1 MNPILLGKQV
11 EQGLEDLVRYNFQ
24 TNSKKFE
31 GMVETFLSDPRTFF
45 KGPWVSVELPFQD
58 AKTNTEPFPEIPLR
72 YEPYRHQE
80 LAFDR
85 LRVPNPKSTLIATGT
100 GSGKTEGY
108 LWPILDACRQNKGNS
123 GIKAI
128 IIYPMNA
135 LATDQA
141 RRIAKVIA
149 DTPAL
154 EGIRCGLYADQE
166 PENANQVMSANNVI
180 TSRRQMQENP
190 PDILLTN
197 YKMLDLLLLRSDDK
211 KLWEKNTPETFQFLV
226 VDELHTFDGAQG
238 TDLALLIRRLK
249 ARLSTPEQYLVCI
262 GSSATLGI
270 DQGSQEL
277 LTSYAEKIFG
287 EPFQGQ
293 CVITE
298 DRKELRDEYQNVD
311 YINLP
316 DAENIVRT
324 VREGQEQNQVTVVY
338 ELARLFFDDQDLNI
352 QNLADEANTLPDDT
366 RWRLDLGKLL
376 WSHVAFQRVVEAIH
390 KGGKAVAID
399 VIVERLSEA
408 KFLSRGWSR
417 EQLTALVE
425 AVVILAAW
433 ARRRK
438 NPDSDDQPLLNIR
451 VQAWAREMGRMIAL
465 PPSTEAQKDQHPAIL
480 RHSDDLDEREL
491 NRALPVVICRN
502 CGLTG
507 LACRVN
513 ENAKNKLWETPS
525 ILYAEW
531 FDKSERIRILYFE
544 EIKVLRSSKGP
555 RRVIDLNIDPR
566 TLEYNREKEKQN
578 DGNYLSAWLYNPI
591 DGENRS
597 DERRC
602 PSCGTGHA
610 LLILG
615 MRTARLTAGLTT
627 TLFNSEHHEADDSK
641 PRVLMFSDSV
651 QDAAQRAAVN
661 EIRNKRLVVEK
672 TTYNIVKGQD
682 QNEIKLSE
690 LVGSAVEQ
698 ERIHLG
704 DAKFVAK
711 YVARDQI
718 WRDDYQ
724 DLLQCEEEQQFSGQ
738 CFAPEVG
745 VRLGW
750 DIFANLTFRSRAGQ
764 TLETSNL
771 CVADVRPNKLLDASE
786 DFQQRL
792 YIDSGNDFY
801 LDENEAFSFLFGIAV
816 HMRRNGAVAHN
827 FVSEAVKSAS
837 RVKGLDFIGAGYRL
851 VRKNKGV
858 LPNIHAS
865 SQFSPVIPSTHSLGI
880 HSGTSYRASRQFQ
893 YVASKQRSNWYRTWV
908 NKFFPGMHENHKRV
922 YHFAFE
928 ALQRNELVA
937 KFETFGSENLPVWLL
952 NPDAVSVTTRVALY
966 NCDTCGRKECF
977 PEYDYRPL
985 RCLKIGCEGYLRSIR
1000 DSSESSDSEG
1010 DDVAELDYSRYFKNI
1025 LSTKK
1030 NHRVVA
1036 REHTGLLEADDRR
1049 TIEEHFING
1058 ERPWH
1063 PNLISATPTLEL
1075 GIDIGKLSTLV
1086 LASVPPDVAN
1096 YVQRIGRTGR
1106 RDGNS
1111 LNITLVS
1118 ARPHDLQ
1125 FWEDPTPMLKGQ
1137 ITPPGVYLEAIAV
1150 LRRQAAAFA
1159 LDRFVAEVEVEFGK
1173 GVVKNAIASIERNLL
1188 TEFPLNW
1195 FSHLQPNASEIANDF
1210 IEFLPEDVKEKES
1223 IRTAINSYLKGIE
1236 YNRVDGLESNVRNA
1250 FDEAKKERLELIGI
1264 RKDLNKDIRKLSS
1277 TKLKPLDIEVQ
1288 LRRLRKRRAE
1298 VNKTIRETIDNVN
1311 VLKFLNDRGILPNYA
1326 FPEAGV
1332 KLKSIIIRERE
1343 DREYDYEGDGDVL
1356 IKEYQR
1362 PASLAITELAPDQ
1375 TFYAEGREV
1384 KINRLDLRE
1393 KDITERRFCQN
1404 CNYSEKNDTA
1414 SQKSVCPRCNSKSW
1428 SDIGSSVQTVELKS
1442 VIANTTEQKASIKD
1456 LDGRFQRHYD
1466 TEIIPNY
1473 DQELVEKAY
1482 IVVESEKP
1490 FGIEFISLCEFRHIN
1505 YGERAAVGTKIQ
1517 IAGKDR
1523 NTRPFKICQYCG
1535 TLQKSGY
1542 EDDSSKISRDHEARC
1557 RAEDFLGDREKWE
1570 ATVFLI
1576 NTFHTEALR
1585 MIVPVPGEA
1594 NFDEIKSFVAG
1605 VELGLRKYFKGRVD
1619 HIRSTVVE
1627 DRIESGA
1634 MVRNLF
1640 FYDTIPGGSGYLRQ
1654 LALNPESLLKV
1665 FDYASKALRQ
1675 CPCNHEEDKNGCFR
1689 CVKPYRSQFGRGEP
1703 KRDTALHLIDAVL
1716 SNWDSLK
1723 EVKTSIDKDL
1733 GPSILESALESKF
1746 VHHLGKQFGP
1756 ENLKDI
1762 VLGSGRRGYQLK
1774 VPLSYTSEDLEV
1786 NESNSNIDT
1795 SDKSSN
1801 PTNEN
1806 SQSQGLSSSAVT
1818 TQPASDTLGNEALPS
1833 EEPDTSNESLNQSA
1847 STESNESPNSSDT
1860 PETSTLP
1867 TENTSIE
1874 GPPKEKSIYWTIEP
1888 QVQIDKRFPRLP
1900 PKRVDFLI
1908 TSTHPKATK
1917 PIVVELDGFKYH
1929 YDTVRKDVEDR
1940 IQMIKSGQV
1949 QVWTLLWDDFDDKT
1963 PNYYNPF
1970 GPTVIT
1976 SQFDEPLKKL
1986 FQSARAGGSSLCQW
2000 ERAVEILRS
2009 ESSIDGLLEHLK
2021 RQPWT
2026 PSEATTLLAMI
2037 RFSAIAKFR
2046 ESVSSKELDE
2056 SSRLFWQQGE
2066 KNLRLTDGSL
2076 SLFAGVP
2083 ECSPTQIAEHIDR
2096 VRMVLFA
2103 DLEDIDEDN
2112 TNPEEFKKIWS
2123 SLWRSVNFLQDLKGF
2138 HIALPGMDTLEPSL
2152 TPDLRQIISD
2162 LTNAL
2167 WQEVFELSEDEV
2179 LGTIKSLCNA
2189 NLPVPDMIG
2198 ADVMVE
2204 DTVACTVEFGWS
2216 HKKFAVA
2223 LESSVAEGW
2232 TILEHVDPSS
2242 AGYAEFLQKIIDVVL
2257 GDD

>member
-24 TNSKKFE
+24 TNSEKFE

-58 AKTNTEPFPEIPLR
+58 ATTNTEPFPEIPLGF
-72 YEPYRHQE
+72 ESYRHQE

-108 LWPILDACRQNKGNS
+108 LWPILDACRQNKGSS

-141 RRIAKVIA
+141 RRIASVIGN
-149 DTPAL
+149 TPAL

-166 PENANQVMSANNVI
+166 PEHANEVMSADNVI

-211 KLWEKNTPETFQFLV
+211 KLWANNTPETLKFLV

-249 ARLSTPEQYLVCI
+249 ARLKTPEQHLVCV

-270 DQGSQEL
+270 EQSSQEL

-287 EPFQGQ
+287 ESFEGE
-293 CVITE
+293 CVIIE
-298 DRKELRDEYQNVD
+298 DRKELRDEYENVD

-316 DAENIVRT
+316 NAKNIVKT
-324 VREGQEQNQVTVVY
+324 VREGLEQNQPTVVY
-338 ELARLFFDDQDLNI
+338 ELARLFFEDQDLNI
-352 QNLADEANTLPDDT
+352 RNLPDESHTLPNESQ
-366 RWRLDLGKLL
+366 WRLKLGKLL

-390 KGGKAVAID
+390 QGGKAVAID
-399 VIVERLSEA
+399 VVVERLSET
-408 KFLSRGWSR
+408 KFLRRDWSR

-425 AVVILAAW
+425 AVVILASW
-433 ARRRK
+433 ARRQK
-438 NPDSDDQPLLNIR
+438 NPNGGDQPLLNIR
-451 VQAWAREMGRMIAL
+451 VQAWVREMGRMIAL
-465 PPSTEAQKDQHPAIL
+465 PPSSDAEKHQHSAVL
-480 RHSDDLDEREL
+480 RHSDDLDEKVL
-491 NRALPVVICRN
+491 SRALPVVICRN

-507 LACRVN
+507 LACREN

-525 ILYAEW
+525 VLYAEW

-555 RRVIDLNIDPR
+555 KRVIDLNIDPR

-578 DGNYLSAWLYNPI
+578 DGNYLNAWLYNPI
-591 DGENRS
+591 DDENRS
-597 DERRC
+597 GERRC
-602 PSCGTGHA
+602 PSCGTEHA

-672 TTYNIVKGQD
+672 TTYNIVKGLD

-690 LVGSAVEQ
+690 LVGSAVEE

-718 WRDDYQ
+718 WRNDYQ
-724 DLLQCEEEQQFSGQ
+724 DLLECEEEHQFSSPY
-738 CFAPEVG
+738 FASEVG
-745 VRLGW
+745 MRLGW

-786 DFQQRL
+786 YFQQRL

-801 LDENEAFSFLFGIAV
+801 LDGQEAFSFMYGLAV
-816 HMRRNGAVAHN
+816 HMRRNGAVAHD

-865 SQFSPVIPSTHSLGI
+865 SQFSPVIPSVRSIGI
-880 HSGTSYRASRQFQ
+880 LKGTSYRASRQFQ

-908 NKFFPGMHENHKRV
+908 NKFFPGMHENHKRI
-922 YHFAFE
+922 YEFAFE
-928 ALQRNELVA
+928 ALQGNEVSA
-937 KFETFGSENLPVWLL
+937 KIETFGRENLPVWLL
-952 NPDAVSVTTRVALY
+952 NPDAVSVTTNVAVY
-966 NCDTCGRKECF
+966 RCDTCGRRECF
-977 PEYDYRPL
+977 PEYDYSPL
-985 RCLKIGCEGYLRSIR
+985 RCLKIGCDGHLRSIS
-1000 DSSESSDSEG
+1000 DSSESSDSES
-1010 DDVAELDYSRYFKNI
+1010 DDSAEVDYSRYFKNI

-1049 TIEEHFING
+1049 TIEDQFINS

-1125 FWEDPTPMLKGQ
+1125 FWEDPTPMLQGQ

-1159 LDRFVAEVEVEFGK
+1159 LDRFVAEVEIEFGK
-1173 GVVKNAIASIERNLL
+1173 GVVKNAIASIERELL

-1195 FSHLQPNASEIANDF
+1195 FSHLQLNASEIANDF

-1236 YNRVDGLESNVRNA
+1236 YNRVNGLESNVRNA
-1250 FDEAKKERLELIGI
+1250 FDEGKTERLELIEI
-1264 RKDLNKDIRKLSS
+1264 RKNLNKDIKKLSS
-1277 TKLKPLDIEVQ
+1277 MKLKPLDIEVQ
-1288 LRRLRKRRAE
+1288 LRRLKKRRAE

-1311 VLKFLNDRGILPNYA
+1311 ILKFLNDRGILPNYA
-1326 FPEAGV
+1326 FPEEGV
-1332 KLKSIIIRERE
+1332 KLKSIIVRERE
-1343 DREYDYEGDGDVL
+1343 DRENNYDGDDDVL

-1384 KINRLDLRE
+1384 RINRLDLRE
-1393 KDITERRFCQN
+1393 HDITEWRFCQN

-1414 SQKSVCPRCNSKSW
+1414 SQKSACPRCNSESW
-1428 SDIGSSVQTVELKS
+1428 SDIGSCVQTVELRS

-1473 DQELVEKAY
+1473 DQEQVEKAY
-1482 IVVESEKP
+1482 ILVESEKP

-1505 YGERAAVGTKIQ
+1505 YGERAAVGAKIQ

-1523 NTRPFKICQYCG
+1523 NTRPFKICQFCG

-1542 EDDSSKISRDHEARC
+1542 EQDNSKISRDHEARC
-1557 RAEDFLGDREKWE
+1557 RAEDSLGDRETWE

-1605 VELGLRKYFKGRVD
+1605 VELGLRKYFQGRVD

-1654 LALNPESLLKV
+1654 LALDPESLWEV

-1675 CPCNHEEDKNGCFR
+1675 CPCNNEADKNGCFR
-1689 CVKPYRSQFGRGEP
+1689 CVKPYQSQFGRGEP

-1716 SNWDSLK
+1716 ANWDSLK
-1723 EVKTSIDKDL
+1723 EVETSIDKDL
-1733 GPSILESALESKF
+1733 GPSILESELESKF
-1746 VHHLGKQFGP
+1746 VHHLGKQFGL

-1774 VPLSYTSEDLEV
+1774 IPLSEETEPIVV
-1786 NESNSNIDT
+1786 NESNSNINTSDT
-1795 SDKSSN
+1795 STD

-1806 SQSQGLSSSAVT
+1806 SQSQGLNASVATTSSANDTFANT
-1818 TQPASDTLGNEALPS
+1818 TLPS
-1833 EEPDTSNESLNQSA
+1833 EEHDASNESLGQNA
-1847 STESNESPNSSDT
+1847 STESNESLNSGDT
-1860 PETSTLP
+1860 HETSIPP

-1874 GPPKEKSIYWTIEP
+1874 KPPKEKSIYWTIEP
-1888 QVQIDKRFPRLP
+1888 QVQIDKRFPGLP
-1900 PKRVDFLI
+1900 TKRVDFLI
-1908 TSTHPKATK
+1908 SSTHPKVTK

-1940 IQMIKSGQV
+1940 IQMIKSGRV
-1949 QVWTLLWDDFDDKT
+1949 QVWTLLWDDFDAKKS
-1963 PNYYNPF
+1963 NYYNPF
-1970 GPTVIT
+1970 GPNVIT
-1976 SQFDEPLKKL
+1976 SQFDDPLKKL
-1986 FQSARAGGSSLCQW
+1986 FQKARASGSSLSQW
-2000 ERAVEILRS
+2000 ERTVEILRS
-2009 ESSIDGLLEHLK
+2009 ENSINGLLEFLK

-2026 PSEATTLLAMI
+2026 PSEAITLLAMI
-2037 RFSAIAKFR
+2037 RWSAVAKYG

-2056 SSRLFWQQGE
+2056 SSRLFWQEGQ
-2066 KNLRLTDGSL
+2066 NLLRLTDGSL

-2083 ECSPTQIAEHIDR
+2083 ECSPTQIADYIDQ

-2103 DLEDIDEDN
+2103 DLEEIDEDS

-2123 SLWRSVNFLQDLKGF
+2123 SLWRSVNFLQNLKGF

-2152 TPDLRQIISD
+2152 TPDSEQIISD

-2179 LGTIKSLCNA
+2179 LGTIKSLCNS
-2189 NLPVPDMIG
+2189 NLHVPDMVG

-2204 DTVACTVEFGWS
+2204 DTVACMVEFGWS

-2242 AGYAEFLQKIIDVVL
+2242 AGYAEFLQKIIDVVS